1 MTAEWP
7 WLSCPAREQSPQAQQ
22 VTANTNEAANTQ
34 SPSLAHSTKLAET
47 PLIRIFLLDHRAVP
61 GWFLVEETLE
71 SGVSI
76 HVFLQGALF
85 QTTSFLD
92 CGILNKNLFGAYHR
106 HKMLFLLS
114 EIQTQF
120 FFFVFRTYFCV
131 YVCVFLCS
139 WDDILV
145 WDYCYCFSILIII
158 STPYRM

>member
-1 MTAEWP
+1 M
-7 WLSCPAREQSPQAQQ
+7 
-22 VTANTNEAANTQ
+22 TANTNEAANTQ

-120 FFFVFRTYFCV
+120 FFFC
-131 YVCVFLCS
+131 
-139 WDDILV
+139 I
-145 WDYCYCFSILIII
+145 
-158 STPYRM
+158 